1 MTNGIQLFN
10 AIGNIDDDIAANA
23 IEAAQHKLKPAKL
36 RVMLMIAAAAALTL
50 FVGFAAVYKS
60 NVELNGEPVFEY
72 NIKIHDEA
80 ACPSIGELTEMGA
93 YDIHDYDPNLR
104 EYEIKDI
111 DPRDITK
118 KYNVALLAG
127 ENFSRADLKGYST
140 ADRDAEEYREL
151 FLSKTRVVEAENYCD
166 DGMYGSYVNFNYWLA
181 DDRLDIPVY
190 FRVVCMTG
198 DYNASLTHKFTSIK
212 PDGSDFG
219 VIGLNNNEKALIHQ
233 SDNDGGSSMTS
244 YATFTYDGI
253 LYDIFAHT
261 DMNGMEQILKD
272 LGVL

>member
-1 MTNGIQLFN
+1 MTKQIQLFK

-23 IEAAQHKLKPAKL
+23 IEAAQHKRKPAKL
-36 RVMLMIAAAAALTL
+36 RVILIAAAAAALTL

-72 NIKIHDEA
+72 NIKIHDEVV
-80 ACPSIGELTEMGA
+80 CPSVEELTEMGA
-93 YDIHDYDPNLR
+93 DIHVYDPNLL

-111 DPRDITK
+111 DPRDITR
-118 KYNVALLAG
+118 KYNAALLAG
-127 ENFSRADLKGYST
+127 ESFSRADLKGYST

-151 FLSKTRVVEAENYCD
+151 FLSKTRVVEADNYRD

-198 DYNASLTHKFTSIK
+198 DYNASLTHKFTSVK

-219 VIGLNNNEKALIHQ
+219 VIDLNHNEKALIHQ
-233 SDNDGGSSMTS
+233 SDNDGSSMTS

-253 LYDIFAHT
+253 LYDLFAHT
-261 DMNGMEQILKD
+261 DINGMEQILKD
-272 LGVL
+272 LGVM